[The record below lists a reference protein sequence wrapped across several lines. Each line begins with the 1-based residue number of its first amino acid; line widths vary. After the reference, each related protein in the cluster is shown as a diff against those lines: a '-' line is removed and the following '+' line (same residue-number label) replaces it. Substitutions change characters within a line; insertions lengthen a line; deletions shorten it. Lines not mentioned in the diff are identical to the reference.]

1 MENQNYSSLELQ
13 QVEKEKAHSSPAVT
27 WWSSCQDISQIGI
40 ITCIST
46 AFSLLARVNP
56 YAYGGYFILLV
67 IAIGIVAIAW
77 WKSTDVA
84 SQKFLLTVLLGL
96 AGSVVIGHWDSLV
109 GLINVIWFF
118 HKWLILISALA
129 IILVFAGVAMI
140 LPPILNQRRRI

>member
-96 AGSVVIGHWDSLV
+96 AGSVVIGH
-109 GLINVIWFF
+109 
-118 HKWLILISALA
+118 
-129 IILVFAGVAMI
+129 
-140 LPPILNQRRRI
+140 